1 MRWIV
6 ENAFEPRYTF
16 WTRAN
21 VSEVLPEPP
30 SPLGWDVVWEGA
42 AVAGWRDLF
51 VQRLG
56 MQDDELDPFRAE
68 MIGIHGGYAYLGASL
83 FRVWAGRT
91 PGMTPTTIDEVYFG
105 DHPDVPPYVA
115 EDWHAN
121 ARTSEVMAGW
131 LAWATTDVTQDELQA
146 DREESL
152 RIRAQRPDYSEL
164 SDAALLGYIV
174 SLRPLYRRMF
184 HQHINQSIGASIG
197 PGILAQVCTAIGEP
211 HWAMRLMTGLGG
223 VDSAAPAFAMWRMSR
238 AVRASAALSDL
249 FDDGSSGL
257 YARLRASSDSEAM
270 GFAADFDR
278 FLAEFG
284 SRGANEWDLIARVW
298 ELEPDTALAA
308 IDRMRMASDDASPI
322 AENEARERERRDL
335 TDRVREALAGD
346 AESLGAFEVGLSAAA
361 MFNRGRERSKTA
373 IIRVIHEGRMAA
385 CELGRRLAERGTLEE
400 ASDIF
405 MLFLDELNELVAGNL
420 VDVKDLVPPRREH
433 RRFLAS
439 LEPPFIFNGEGAA
452 DLRMARQGI
461 SGGQRGCRGGHDLG
475 RARLSRTS
483 ERPGP
488 HRADTDERVGT
499 RAG

>member
-152 RIRAQRPDYSEL
+152 RIRRAAARLQRALGRGTARVHRLASPALPADVPPAHQPVDWRVDRAGNPCAGL
-164 SDAALLGYIV
+164 HCDRRAALGHATDDGA
-174 SLRPLYRRMF
+174 RR
-184 HQHINQSIGASIG
+184 
-197 PGILAQVCTAIGEP
+197 
-211 HWAMRLMTGLGG
+211 RGLGG
-223 VDSAAPAFAMWRMSR
+223 SRLCDVAHVAAR
-238 AVRASAALSDL
+238 
-249 FDDGSSGL
+249 
-257 YARLRASSDSEAM
+257 
-270 GFAADFDR
+270 
-278 FLAEFG
+278 
-284 SRGANEWDLIARVW
+284 
-298 ELEPDTALAA
+298 
-308 IDRMRMASDDASPI
+308 
-322 AENEARERERRDL
+322 
-335 TDRVREALAGD
+335 
-346 AESLGAFEVGLSAAA
+346 
-361 MFNRGRERSKTA
+361 
-373 IIRVIHEGRMAA
+373 
-385 CELGRRLAERGTLEE
+385 
-400 ASDIF
+400 
-405 MLFLDELNELVAGNL
+405 
-420 VDVKDLVPPRREH
+420 
-433 RRFLAS
+433 
-439 LEPPFIFNGEGAA
+439 
-452 DLRMARQGI
+452 
-461 SGGQRGCRGGHDLG
+461 
-475 RARLSRTS
+475 
-483 ERPGP
+483 
-488 HRADTDERVGT
+488 
-499 RAG
+499 